1 MNQQDWQTRTR
12 LLIGDEGIVKLAES
26 HVLVAGL
33 GGVGA
38 YAAEQLARAGVGK
51 LTLVDGDTVHNSN
64 RNRQLPALITSLGKP
79 KTEVMA
85 LRLRD
90 INPEIQLDLV
100 TAYIKDQ
107 LLMDVV
113 QKPYDFVIDAID
125 TLAPKVYLL
134 FYARQAGHR
143 VVSSMGAG
151 GKFDPS
157 LIQVVDISQT
167 QQCRLAYYI
176 RKKLHKLGVWDG
188 ITAVYST
195 EAVAKHRVRAES
207 GEMNKRST
215 VGTISYMPAIF
226 GMYCASV
233 VLRQLLKETQAVD
246 GAFPFAADT

>member
-1 MNQQDWQTRTR
+1 MMTKPDWQSRTR
-12 LLIGDEGIVKLAES
+12 LLVGDNGLARLERS

-38 YAAEQLARAGVGK
+38 YAAEQLARAGVGR
-51 LTLVDGDTVHNSN
+51 LTIVDGDTVHHSN
-64 RNRQLPALITSLGKP
+64 RNRQLAALNSTIGRP
-79 KTEVMA
+79 KTEVMEQ
-85 LRLRD
+85 RLRD
-90 INPEIQLDLV
+90 INPEIHIV
-100 TAYIKDQ
+100 TVNAYVKDQ
-107 LLMDVV
+107 LLLDVLDR
-113 QKPYDFVIDAID
+113 PYDYVIDAID
-125 TLAPKVYLL
+125 TLAPKVFLL
-134 FYARQAGHR
+134 YHACRLGHK

-151 GKFDPS
+151 GKFDPA

-195 EAVAKHRVRAES
+195 EVVSRGSIRAES

-233 VLRQLLKETQAVD
+233 VIRYFLDRKDET
-246 GAFPFAADT
+246 